1 MFVLCASVVDIS
13 THSLTR
19 RLTTSELFLYSL
31 FTIST
36 HSLTRRLTW
45 EGLRLKTRDDL
56 ISTHSLTRRLTLGYA
71 IALNTFAF
79 QLTASQGGWRKLRH
93 RRPFRWIISTHSLT
107 RRLTISERSSV
118 VWIFYFN
125 SQPHKEA
132 DQLNGKSLQYV
143 TDFNSQPHKEA
154 DKFSW
159 HESWLVNYFNS
170 QPHKE
175 ADELPF

>member
-56 ISTHSLTRRLTLGYA
+56 ISTHSLTRRLTTTMGTGNMDLVQ
-71 IALNTFAF
+71 F
-79 QLTASQGGWRKLRH
+79 QLTASQGG
-93 RRPFRWIISTHSLT
+93 
-107 RRLTISERSSV
+107 
-118 VWIFYFN
+118 
-125 SQPHKEA
+125 
-132 DQLNGKSLQYV
+132 
-143 TDFNSQPHKEA
+143 
-154 DKFSW
+154 
-159 HESWLVNYFNS
+159 
-170 QPHKE
+170 
-175 ADELPF
+175 